1 MSENNNHLIGH
12 TLIRVT
18 IGLLF
23 FIMGIGK
30 IQDTSGII
38 GMLTGL
44 GFPAPAFFGWVL
56 LLSEIIFGA
65 LVFVGYKVKWT
76 AWPLAI
82 VLGVAWLTVTLP
94 NNGISSPLSFFHL
107 IGISGLITIALTG
120 PGKWALSRDQN
131 KF

>member
-1 MSENNNHLIGH
+1 MSEKNNHLIGH
-12 TLIRVT
+12 TLLRVT

-23 FIMGIGK
+23 LIMGITK
-30 IQDTSGII
+30 IQGPEGII

-44 GFPAPAFFGWVL
+44 GFPAPAFFGWIL
-56 LLSEIIFGA
+56 ILSEIIFGA
-65 LVFVGYKVKWT
+65 LVFVGYKIKWT

-82 VLGVAWLTVTLP
+82 VLAVAWITVTVP
-94 NNGISSPLSFFHL
+94 DQGISSPLSFFHL

-120 PGKWALSRDQN
+120 PGKWAVSKDQN